1 MKLVV
6 YWRKQSQSISIRAT
20 VLSIAA
26 TIKSALL
33 LLTIAFVFSAGAGAQ
48 PSEATIEVTPPA
60 RVRIERTGEPQSSWS
75 FRDSYGSL
83 VGLGS
88 RIKNFEAFDA
98 GGKPVNVRTLAPGQ
112 FESAAPA
119 MKVRYEVNIA
129 APSRSSDAALVSWL
143 TAEHGILRLSDL
155 VPLPVAT
162 PSAVNG
168 PAVSVRLRVPE
179 GWSGYCDEEVTGLGT
194 FRFLDLDSAVFVV
207 GKNVRRSVRAVS
219 PNLFKLLTDE
229 AWAFSDDEA
238 LETIARIIKLHGEV
252 GSVPCIQ
259 PTLALLSFPGM
270 AANSWSAET
279 RGCTVT
285 LLMGKLPSKTAAL
298 AQLGNAL
305 THELFH
311 LWIPNGVAL
320 TGDYDWFY
328 EGFTMYQAARAA
340 VRLGYV
346 SFPEFLNAIARA
358 QDGSANPRQ
367 LSLIEASKQRWTIG
381 ASPVYSKAMVVAF
394 LYDLNLRYQSKGKLS
409 LDDAYRRIT
418 RENSPA
424 ANKREADGNATVM
437 AALRSDALSTD
448 FIERFVSGSQSI
460 DLRKELT
467 PFGLRVEQ
475 LVRTHISV
483 DDHLTSQ
490 QRDLLKQ
497 LGYNEPRRRN
507 SD

>member
-1 MKLVV
+1 MARGLAV
-6 YWRKQSQSISIRAT
+6 
-20 VLSIAA
+20 
-26 TIKSALL
+26 IKSVLLALL
-33 LLTIAFVFSAGAGAQ
+33 FALVFTADVAAETSNV
-48 PSEATIEVTPPA
+48 TIEVIPQLTT
-60 RVRIERTGEPQSSWS
+60 VRIERTGESGTSWS
-75 FRDSYGSL
+75 FRDSYGNL

-98 GGKPVNVRTLAPGQ
+98 GGKPVNVRALAPGQ
-112 FESAAPA
+112 FASALPA
-119 MKVRYEVNIA
+119 SRVRYEVNIV
-129 APSRSSDAALVSWL
+129 APSRSTNAALVSWL
-143 TAEHGILRLSDL
+143 NAEHGILRLSDL
-155 VPLPVAT
+155 VPLPVVSRAT
-162 PSAVNG
+162 VNGSAVN
-168 PAVSVRLRVPE
+168 VRLRVPE
-179 GWSGYCDEEVTGLGT
+179 GWGGYCDEEVTALGS
-194 FRFLDLDSAVFVV
+194 FRFLDINSAVFVV
-207 GKNVRRSVRAVS
+207 GKNVRRSVRNVS

-229 AWAFSDDEA
+229 AWVFGDDEA
-238 LETIARIIKLHGEV
+238 VDTVARIIKLHNEV
-252 GSVPCIQ
+252 GSVPCGQ
-259 PTLALLSFPGM
+259 VTLALLPFPGM

-358 QDGSANPRQ
+358 HDGSASPTQ
-367 LSLIEASKQRWTIG
+367 LSLIEASKQRWTVG
-381 ASPVYSKAMVVAF
+381 APSVYSKAMVVAF

-409 LDDAYRRIT
+409 LNDAYRKIM
-418 RENSPA
+418 RENARGSA
-424 ANKREADGNATVM
+424 ANKTEADGNAVLIP
-437 AALRSDALSTD
+437 ALRSDALSTD
-448 FIERFVSGSQSI
+448 LIERFVRGPQSI
-460 DLRKELT
+460 DLRKELA
-467 PFGLRVEQ
+467 PFGLRVDQ

-507 SD
+507 AD